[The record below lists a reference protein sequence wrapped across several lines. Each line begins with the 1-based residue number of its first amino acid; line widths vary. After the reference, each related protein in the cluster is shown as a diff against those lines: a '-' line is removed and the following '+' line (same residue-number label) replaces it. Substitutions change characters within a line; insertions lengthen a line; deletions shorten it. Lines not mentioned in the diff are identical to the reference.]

1 MSGINTNVASLF
13 AQNNLSKS
21 SKELGTA
28 IQRLS
33 SGLRVNS
40 ARDDAAGLAISEK
53 FRSQIGGQEVAK
65 RNANDGISALEVGE
79 GALGQITDSLQRM
92 RELAVQAS
100 TGTLTSGDRDLLT
113 EEYNTLKSNVDSI
126 IKSTQFNGIDLLTS
140 GAGDLDVQVGQ
151 GNGAT
156 DSLKI
161 SLGNIEGNFNT
172 FTTSTTTNAFSAA
185 TSNALTLGQITAT
198 TGGAVDGEDT
208 VAANSS
214 STYDL
219 DGDGI
224 ADLRANRGAGND
236 IQTIQFIDKNGKD
249 VGDSVDVSAA
259 ATDTISNLTLGDL
272 GLENKAATNGPASV
286 TLGAVSVSLASD
298 NTNFT
303 GGTYL
308 SGASIDGDDGVNA
321 RAAIGKLDSFINDVS
336 TQRAKLGAG
345 INRLE
350 SVISNLDTSTTAIS
364 TARGRII
371 DADFAKETANL
382 TRAQILQQA
391 GTSVLA
397 QANQLPSSVLS
408 LLG

>member
-100 TGTLTSGDRDLLT
+100 TGTLTADDRSLLT

-161 SLGNIEGNFNT
+161 SLGDIEGNFNA
-172 FTTSTTTNAFSAA
+172 FTTSTTTGAFSAP
-185 TSNALTLGQITAT
+185 TSNALTLGNITAT
-198 TGGAVDGEDT
+198 GAGIVDGLD
-208 VAANSS
+208 AAGAAGTSA
-214 STYDL
+214 TYDL
-219 DGDGI
+219 DGDGV
-224 ADLRANRGAGND
+224 ADLRGTSDGTNITTVQFLDKKGNA
-236 IQTIQFIDKNGKD
+236 
-249 VGDSVDVSAA
+249 VGDAITVGAARTSISA
-259 ATDTISNLTLGDL
+259 ITLGDL
-272 GLENKAATNGPASV
+272 GLENKAAANGPASV

-308 SGASIDGDDGVNA
+308 SGANIDGADGVNA
-321 RAAIGKLDSFINDVS
+321 RAAIGKLDTFINDVS

>member
-100 TGTLTSGDRDLLT
+100 TGTLTADDRSLLT

-161 SLGNIEGNFNT
+161 SLGNIEGNFNS
-172 FTTSTTTNAFSAA
+172 FTTSTTTGAFSAA
-185 TSNALTLGQITAT
+185 TSNALTLGNITAT
-198 TGGAVDGEDT
+198 GAGIVDGVD
-208 VAANSS
+208 AAGAAGTSA
-214 STYDL
+214 TYDL
-219 DGDGI
+219 DGDGV
-224 ADLRANRGAGND
+224 ADLRGTSDGTNITSVQFLDKKGNA
-236 IQTIQFIDKNGKD
+236 
-249 VGDSVDVSAA
+249 VGDAITVGAARTSISA
-259 ATDTISNLTLGDL
+259 ITLGDL

-308 SGASIDGDDGVNA
+308 SGANIDGADGTNA
-321 RAAIGKLDSFINDVS
+321 RAAIGKLDTFINDVS

>member
-100 TGTLTSGDRDLLT
+100 TGTLTADDRSLLT

-161 SLGNIEGNFNT
+161 SLGNIEGNFNS
-172 FTTSTTTNAFSAA
+172 FTTSTTTGAFSAA
-185 TSNALTLGQITAT
+185 TSNALTLGNITAT
-198 TGGAVDGEDT
+198 GAGIVDGVDAAGAVGT
-208 VAANSS
+208 SA
-214 STYDL
+214 TYDL
-219 DGDGI
+219 DGDGV
-224 ADLRANRGAGND
+224 ADLRGTSDGTNITSVQFLDKKGNA
-236 IQTIQFIDKNGKD
+236 
-249 VGDSVDVSAA
+249 VGDAITVGAARTSISA
-259 ATDTISNLTLGDL
+259 ITLGDL

-308 SGASIDGDDGVNA
+308 SGANIDGADGTNA
-321 RAAIGKLDSFINDVS
+321 RAAIGKLDTFINDVS